1 MRTTG
6 ATFDQI
12 ADELH
17 YRDKSGARRAYLA
30 GLRHLPEIEDRDTM
44 LRVESA
50 RLDALQHAVWS
61 KAMKGD
67 KDAVQN
73 ALAVMARRARMLGL
87 DAPTKSEHKV
97 TSELD
102 AEIETML
109 AEMTK
114 LSGRIDSGG
123 TRQE

>member
-1 MRTTG
+1 
-6 ATFDQI
+6 
-12 ADELH
+12 
-17 YRDKSGARRAYLA
+17 
-30 GLRHLPEIEDRDTM
+30 
-44 LRVESA
+44 
-50 RLDALQHAVWS
+50 
-61 KAMKGD
+61 
-67 KDAVQN
+67 VQN